1 MDKSEFEKIRLEA
14 VEQLKKRNR
23 ILLFSSLGILAA
35 FSLFGVIIFA
45 GAGHRTRFFG
55 AFPIIFS
62 ISFSLFFI
70 MLLFVLLYFFHP
82 SRKAMTAYRDAYKT
96 YFVQQSLAGVF
107 DNLQYDRNSGLPR
120 DVVQNIMTG
129 GDRYHSNDLI
139 TAKYKDI
146 NFTQADVHTERE
158 HRSTD
163 SNGHTTTTYT
173 TIFKG
178 RFLIFDFNRD
188 FKFRLQLVG
197 KNFAGAR
204 LVRTDKTKFEKIET
218 ESIEFSKHFTIYA
231 QDGFEAFYILD
242 PAFIEK
248 LQAIGEYYDD
258 RILFGFINKRLYV
271 AVGDNNDSF
280 EPPHPNKLIDEEAE
294 IKRVKSDIATIVQF
308 VDKLKLNR
316 YMFGGKA

>member
-23 ILLFSSLGILAA
+23 ILLFGSLGIILASFLGSTVMFGGSYRA
-35 FSLFGVIIFA
+35 RLFGPFSIIFA
-45 GAGHRTRFFG
+45 L
-55 AFPIIFS
+55 S
-62 ISFSLFFI
+62 IALFFI
-70 MLLFVLLYFFHP
+70 VLLLIILTVFHP
-82 SRKAMTAYRDAYKT
+82 SRTALAAYRDAYKT
-96 YFVQQSLAGVF
+96 YFVQESLAEVF
-107 DNLQYDRNSGLPR
+107 DNLKYDRNSGLPR
-120 DVVQNIMTG
+120 LVVQEVMTA

-188 FKFRLQLVG
+188 FKFRLELVG

-204 LVRTDKTKFEKIET
+204 LVRSNKAKFGKIET
-218 ESIEFSKHFTIYA
+218 ESPEFSKHFTIYA

-242 PAFIEK
+242 PSFIEK
-248 LQAIGEYYDD
+248 LQALGEYYDD
-258 RILFGFINKRLYV
+258 HILFGFIDKRLYV

-280 EPPHPNKLIDEEAE
+280 EPPHPDKLTDEKAE
-294 IKRVKSDIATIVQF
+294 INRVKSDIATIIQF
-308 VDKLKLNR
+308 VDKLTLNR